1 MEMELFTMT
10 EAEKQEAI
18 KAFREKVA
26 GIPPESERKEKLFNS
41 LKAILEALGSYIN
54 DDVLEFKRESVGDKE
69 YLIYK
74 SVYGT
79 VKQDIT
85 HDSEK
90 ALFEDAFTL
99 LLGNCREMQGSFNV
113 LQKRLGKEEE

>member
-1 MEMELFTMT
+1 MELFTMT

-26 GIPPESERKEKLFNS
+26 SIPPESERKEKLFNS

-90 ALFEDAFTL
+90 ALFEDALTL

-113 LQKRLGKEEE
+113 LQKRLGKEEK

>member
-18 KAFREKVA
+18 KAFREKVKS
-26 GIPPESERKEKLFNS
+26 IPPESERKEKLFNS
-41 LKAILEALGSYIN
+41 LKAILEAMGSYIN
-54 DDVLEFKRESVGDKE
+54 DDIEFKRETVGDKE
-69 YLIYK
+69 YIIYK

-85 HDSEK
+85 GDSIK
-90 ALFEDAFTL
+90 ALFEDALTL